1 VTDFCLSRPML
12 DRVFRQ
18 ADLMDRVIERV
29 GVNPAVAARVDRG
42 VAFYEARTK
51 CISCCLEQECRKWLE
66 QRPVEPPGPAD
77 FCPNAE
83 FLRYC
88 ARKEA

>member
-1 VTDFCLSRPML
+1 MTDFCLSRPML

-18 ADLMDRVIERV
+18 AELMDRVIERV

-51 CISCCLEQECRKWLE
+51 CISCHLEQECRKWLARPM
-66 QRPVEPPGPAD
+66 QRSSPAD

-88 ARKEA
+88 RKKKG

>member
-1 VTDFCLSRPML
+1 ML

-18 ADLMDRVIERV
+18 ADLMDRVIESV

-42 VAFYEARTK
+42 VAFYEARTR
-51 CISCCLEQECRKWLE
+51 CISCCFEQECRKWLE
-66 QRPVEPPGPAD
+66 QPPVERSHPAE

-83 FLRYC
+83 FLRCC
-88 ARKEA
+88 ARKKD